1 MLHGSL
7 VALVT
12 PMLEDG
18 TIAWDALE
26 RLIDYH
32 IASGTDGLVV
42 AGTTGEAS
50 TLTMKEQ
57 ATLFKQAVAMAGGR
71 IPIIAGTGAN
81 ATAEA
86 IELAKAAAHAG
97 ATAALSV
104 TPYYVKPTQEGLF
117 RHYQAVVEASGLPH
131 ILYNVPSRTA
141 CDMLPE
147 TVARCRNMP
156 LVIGIKEA
164 VADMARIDAL
174 RAQCGADFLI
184 FSGDDQ
190 TMLEALAHGANGVI
204 SVSANV
210 VPHAMHQLCQAAAAG
225 RWDEAR
231 AIDRRLQ
238 PLHKAIFLES
248 NPIPVKWAL
257 EYMGLI
263 PSGIRLPL
271 TRLSPCW
278 HETLAHVLQ
287 HCVEANWSV
296 SHALSS

>member
-12 PMLEDG
+12 PMLDDG

-26 RLIDYH
+26 RLIAHH
-32 IASGTDGLVV
+32 IASGSDGLVI

-50 TLTMKEQ
+50 TLTMKEHI
-57 ATLFKQAVAMAGGR
+57 TLFKQAVAMAGGR
-71 IPIIAGTGAN
+71 IPIVAGTGAN

-86 IELAKAAAHAG
+86 IELSRAAAHAG
-97 ATAALSV
+97 AAAALSV

-117 RHYQAVVEASGLPH
+117 RHYQAVVQASGLPH

-147 TVARCRNMP
+147 TVARCRDMP

-174 RAQCGADFLI
+174 RTLCGADFLI

-190 TMLEALAHGANGVI
+190 TMLDALAHGANGVI

-210 VPHAMHQLCQAAAAG
+210 APRAMHLLCQAAVAG

-231 AIDRRLQ
+231 AIDQRLQ
-238 PLHKAIFLES
+238 PLHKAIFMES

-257 EYMGLI
+257 QYMGLI

-271 TRLSPCW
+271 TRLSSRW
-278 HETLAHVLQ
+278 HETLAKVLQ
-287 HCVEANWSV
+287 QCAEASRSV
-296 SHALSS
+296 NHAIS

>member
-1 MLHGSL
+1 MLQGSL

-18 TIAWDALE
+18 AIAWDALA
-26 RLIDYH
+26 RLIAH
-32 IASGTDGLVV
+32 HVAMGSDGLVI

-50 TLTMKEQ
+50 TLSMDEHAQ
-57 ATLFKQAVAMAGGR
+57 LFKEAVAMAQGR

-81 ATAEA
+81 ATTEA
-86 IELAKAAAHAG
+86 IELSKAAARAG
-97 ATAALSV
+97 AAAALSV
-104 TPYYVKPTQEGLF
+104 TPYYVKPTQEGLY
-117 RHYQAVVEASGLPH
+117 RHYRAIVAASGLPH

-147 TVARCRNMP
+147 TAARLSEEP
-156 LVIGIKEA
+156 LIIGIKEA

-174 RAQCGADFLI
+174 RNLCGPDFLL

-190 TMLEALAHGANGVI
+190 TMLDALAHGAHGVI

-210 VPHAMHQLCQAAAAG
+210 VPQAMHQLCEAAMAG

-231 AIDRRLQ
+231 AIDQRLQ
-238 PLHKAIFLES
+238 PLHKALFVES

-257 EYMGLI
+257 AHLGLI

-271 TRLSPCW
+271 TQLSPRW
-278 HETLAHVLQ
+278 HETVLSALG
-287 HCVEANWSV
+287 HCDATMQPVH
-296 SHALSS
+296 HAAR

>member
-1 MLHGSL
+1 MLQGSL

-12 PMLEDG
+12 PMHENG
-18 TIAWDALE
+18 SIAWEALE
-26 RLIDYH
+26 QLIEHH
-32 IASGTDGLVV
+32 IAAGSDGLVV

-50 TLTMKEQ
+50 TLTMDEH
-57 ATLFKQAVAMAGGR
+57 ASLFKQAVAMAAGR

-86 IELAKAAAHAG
+86 IALSQAAAEAG
-97 ATAALSV
+97 AAAALSV
-104 TPYYVKPTQEGLF
+104 TPYYVKPTQEGLYL
-117 RHYQAVVEASGLPH
+117 HYRAIVEASGLPH

-147 TVARCRNMP
+147 TVARLRELP

-174 RAQCGADFLI
+174 RTLCGPGFLI

-190 TMLEALAHGANGVI
+190 TMLDALAHGAQGVI

-210 VPHAMHQLCQAAAAG
+210 VPQAMHQLCQAAAAG

-231 AIDRRLQ
+231 AMDQQLQ
-238 PLHKAIFLES
+238 PLHKVLFVES

-257 EYMGLI
+257 EQQGLI
-263 PSGIRLPL
+263 PPGIRLPL
-271 TRLSPCW
+271 TRLATRW
-278 HETLAHVLQ
+278 HETVATVLQ
-287 HCVEANWSV
+287 QCSQAKPPLR
-296 SHALSS
+296 HAAS